1 MLIGDP
7 GTGKGTTCAILQTIL
22 QHSGFT
28 RFAPDRTTKEKFL
41 VDLEEGFDVDSS
53 DFGGGRNPA
62 PDEFFNSPM
71 PTETSSPADGH
82 TSDVLILAEE
92 LSDFFGS
99 DNLDFIALLTKLWSF
114 VGPYTQKIKT
124 GRSVR
129 VSNPCINM
137 YAATTHDSF
146 QLTFPSR
153 LLGTGFLARFIL
165 VYGATSSAPEIAFP
179 SRPME
184 SGKTQLGDQLRKIRD
199 TTTGEFTIPDSEKVV
214 FESILRGYSGPD
226 DGRFKHYKSRRFV
239 QLLKLAMIHAASRG
253 EREITRRDAINAN
266 TLLYATEQ
274 DMGKALGEFG
284 KSRNAEVSNK
294 IMQLLYSSH
303 KPVSALEIWKFV
315 SSDLAKMTELA
326 DIMDNL
332 KSAEKI
338 RFIDT
343 KDKKTSG
350 FLANLKPP
358 ASKGT
363 GEEKKEE
370 LLNAEYLDYL
380 MR

>member
-1 MLIGDP
+1 
-7 GTGKGTTCAILQTIL
+7 
-22 QHSGFT
+22 
-28 RFAPDRTTKEKFL
+28 
-41 VDLEEGFDVDSS
+41 
-53 DFGGGRNPA
+53 
-62 PDEFFNSPM
+62 
-71 PTETSSPADGH
+71 
-82 TSDVLILAEE
+82 
-92 LSDFFGS
+92 
-99 DNLDFIALLTKLWSF
+99 
-114 VGPYTQKIKT
+114 
-124 GRSVR
+124 
-129 VSNPCINM
+129 
-137 YAATTHDSF
+137 
-146 QLTFPSR
+146 
-153 LLGTGFLARFIL
+153 
-165 VYGATSSAPEIAFP
+165 
-179 SRPME
+179 ME